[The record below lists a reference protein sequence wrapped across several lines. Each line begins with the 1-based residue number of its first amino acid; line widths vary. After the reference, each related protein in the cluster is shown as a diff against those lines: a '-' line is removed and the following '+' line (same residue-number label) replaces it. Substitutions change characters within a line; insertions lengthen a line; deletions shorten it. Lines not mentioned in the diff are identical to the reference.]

1 MSTFRSEQL
10 SQPLSLSG
18 SFTGSLAGTASW
30 ASNFVSASN
39 YVLNSQTSSFVLNS
53 QTSSFVLNSQTS
65 SMTVATASY
74 VTSSKVFG
82 PYGANS
88 ILSASYAVTA
98 SHAINAKNG
107 TVTSVAAL
115 TLGTSGTNLS
125 STVANGT
132 TTPVITLNV
141 PDASAS
147 NRGVLTTS
155 DWTNFNTAY
164 TNRIT
169 SLTTSGTGAAT
180 LISNVLNI
188 PTPVLVLLPE
198 NTTSDIILDTSNY
211 QIENPGIFEIKA
223 ASDTYSIS
231 FPDPNASIGARIT
244 IINTD
249 SVFPILVDNP
259 PYSLGTANQI
269 TEFAPLSYYQFVSIN
284 GKWRGGQ
291 LLNP

>member
-107 TVTSVAAL
+107 TVTSVAKL
-115 TLGTSGTNLS
+115 TLGTSGTDLS
-125 STVANGT
+125 STVANPT

-169 SLTTSGTGAAT
+169 SFTTNGTGVAT
-180 LISNVLNI
+180 FEFNVLNI
-188 PTPVLVLLPE
+188 PTPSALPE
-198 NTTSDIILDTSNY
+198 ETHDNIILDTSNY